1 MVIIILDFSVIC
13 MCCTLTGL
21 IITGGGFM
29 IWGFILAMISGTLMS
44 VQGVFNAEVTKQT
57 SVWVSASFVQ
67 FTALIVCLAAWFF
80 TGREGSLGGII
91 SVNPKYMLLGGAMG
105 AFITFTVIQSMNQLG
120 PAKATIFIV
129 TLQLVVSYVIELFGL
144 FGVDK
149 VDFEWKKL
157 LGLAAIV
164 VGIIVF
170 RWD

>member
-21 IITGGGFM
+21 IITGGDFM

-57 SVWVSASFVQ
+57 SVWVSAVFVQ

-80 TGREGSLGGII
+80 TGREGSFGGII

-164 VGIIVF
+164 AGIIVF

>member
-1 MVIIILDFSVIC
+1 MVIIILGFSVIC

-21 IITGGGFM
+21 IITDGGFM

-57 SVWVSASFVQ
+57 SVWVSAAFVQ

-80 TGREGSLGGII
+80 TGREGSFGGII

-164 VGIIVF
+164 TGIIVF

>member
-1 MVIIILDFSVIC
+1 
-13 MCCTLTGL
+13 
-21 IITGGGFM
+21 M

-80 TGREGSLGGII
+80 TGREGSFGGII

-157 LGLAAIV
+157 LGLAAIIA
-164 VGIIVF
+164 GIIVF

>member
-1 MVIIILDFSVIC
+1 
-13 MCCTLTGL
+13 
-21 IITGGGFM
+21 M

-80 TGREGSLGGII
+80 TGREGSFGGII

-157 LGLAAIV
+157 LGLAAIIA
-164 VGIIVF
+164 GIIVF
-170 RWD
+170 ICD

>member
-1 MVIIILDFSVIC
+1 
-13 MCCTLTGL
+13 
-21 IITGGGFM
+21 M

-80 TGREGSLGGII
+80 TGREGSFGGII

-120 PAKATIFIV
+120 PAKATIFIF
-129 TLQLVVSYVIELFGL
+129 TLQLVLSYVIELFGL

-157 LGLAAIV
+157 LGLAAIIA
-164 VGIIVF
+164 GIIVF

>member
-1 MVIIILDFSVIC
+1 MVIIILGFSVIC

-57 SVWVSASFVQ
+57 SVWVSAAFVQ

-80 TGREGSLGGII
+80 TGREGSFGGII

-164 VGIIVF
+164 TGIIVF

>member
-1 MVIIILDFSVIC
+1 

-80 TGREGSLGGII
+80 TGREGSFGGII

-157 LGLAAIV
+157 LGLAAIIA
-164 VGIIVF
+164 GIIVF

>member
-1 MVIIILDFSVIC
+1 MVIIILGFSVIC

-57 SVWVSASFVQ
+57 SVWVSAVFVQ

-80 TGREGSLGGII
+80 TGREGSFGGII

-157 LGLAAIV
+157 LGLVAIV
-164 VGIIVF
+164 AGIIVF

>member
-57 SVWVSASFVQ
+57 SVWVSAVFVQ

-80 TGREGSLGGII
+80 TGREGSFGGII

-164 VGIIVF
+164 AGIIVF

>member
-1 MVIIILDFSVIC
+1 
-13 MCCTLTGL
+13 
-21 IITGGGFM
+21 M

-57 SVWVSASFVQ
+57 SVWVSAVFVQ

-80 TGREGSLGGII
+80 TGREGSFGGII

-164 VGIIVF
+164 AGIIVF

>member
-1 MVIIILDFSVIC
+1 

-80 TGREGSLGGII
+80 TGREGSFGGII

-164 VGIIVF
+164 AGIIVF

>member
-1 MVIIILDFSVIC
+1 

-57 SVWVSASFVQ
+57 SGWVSASFVQ

-80 TGREGSLGGII
+80 TGREGSFGGII

-157 LGLAAIV
+157 LGLAAIIA
-164 VGIIVF
+164 GIIVF